1 MYGVFL
7 ILVLIIT
14 GGAIAFIG
22 DHLGSKVGKK
32 KLSVLGLRPK
42 HTSML
47 VTIITGICIT
57 TLTLGVMTVSSENVR
72 TALFGMEKLNRSM
85 EQAKNDLVQ
94 ASAELAQAKAEQDK
108 AVQDLANTKEE
119 LLGLQEQKNK
129 LAEENSALLATNQQL
144 SATNQQLSATN
155 QELSARSEKLT
166 KLNNILEEGNE
177 RLKNNNAE
185 LEAINKDLSDGI
197 RIIREGD
204 IAFRAGETLAGG
216 SIKGKQTERMVQEG
230 LGKLIGAARY
240 NVAQRLGE
248 DVPEQAKDIWIY
260 QPELQEA
267 VEFMST
273 HNEDYV
279 VRIVAAGNL
288 IRGEAV
294 RANLQLFKN
303 KQVYGDN
310 ELIAEKELNFN
321 PKNTQEVEKVISTFL
336 QDINRA
342 ATNHGILPDYVS
354 GSVGVIDGEQIYKI
368 MEALQ
373 AGNGRAVISAFAE
386 GATDVLGPLRIRL
399 KLSELG
405 ILP

>member
-42 HTSML
+42 HTSIL
-47 VTIITGICIT
+47 VTIITGVCIT

-144 SATNQQLSATN
+144 SATNQ
-155 QELSARSEKLT
+155 ELSARSEKLT
-166 KLNNILEEGNE
+166 TLNNILEEGNE

-216 SIKGKQTERMVQEG
+216 SIKGKQAEQKIQEE
-230 LGKLIGAARY
+230 LGNLIGAARY

-321 PKNTQEVEKVISTFL
+321 PKNTQEVERVISTFL
-336 QDINRA
+336 QDINRD
-342 ATNHGILPDYVS
+342 ATNRGILPDYVS

>member
-42 HTSML
+42 HTSIL
-47 VTIITGICIT
+47 VTIITGVCIT

-85 EQAKNDLVQ
+85 EQAKSDLVQ
-94 ASAELAQAKAEQDK
+94 ASAELAQAKAEHDK

-119 LLGLQEQKNK
+119 LSGLQEQKNR
-129 LAEENSALLATNQQL
+129 LAQENSTLL
-144 SATNQQLSATN
+144 ATNQQLSATN

-216 SIKGKQTERMVQEG
+216 SIKGKQTERMVQEE
-230 LGKLIGAARY
+230 LGKLIGTARY

-267 VEFMST
+267 VEFMSA
-273 HNEDYV
+273 HDEDYV

-294 RANLQLFKN
+294 RANIQLFKN

-321 PKNTQEVEKVISTFL
+321 PKNTQEVERAISTFL

-342 ATNHGILPDYVS
+342 ATNRGILPDYVS
-354 GSVGVIDGEQIYKI
+354 GTVGVIDGEQIYRI
-368 MEALQ
+368 MEELQ

>member
-42 HTSML
+42 HTSIL
-47 VTIITGICIT
+47 VTIITGVCIT

-85 EQAKNDLVQ
+85 EQAKSDLVQ
-94 ASAELAQAKAEQDK
+94 ASAELAQAKAEHDK

-119 LLGLQEQKNK
+119 LSGLQEQKNR
-129 LAEENSALLATNQQL
+129 LAQENSTLL
-144 SATNQQLSATN
+144 ATNQQLSATN
-155 QELSARSEKLT
+155 QELSAHSEKLT

-216 SIKGKQTERMVQEG
+216 SIKGKQTERMVQEE

-248 DVPEQAKDIWIY
+248 DAPEQAKDIWIY

-267 VEFMST
+267 VDFMST
-273 HNEDYV
+273 HDEDYV

-294 RANLQLFKN
+294 RANIQLFKN

-321 PKNTQEVEKVISTFL
+321 PKNTQEVERVISTFL

-342 ATNHGILPDYVS
+342 ATNRGILPDYVS
-354 GSVGVIDGEQIYKI
+354 GTVGVIDGEQIYKI

>member
-129 LAEENSALLATNQQL
+129 LAEENSALLAANQQL

-166 KLNNILEEGNE
+166 TLNNILEEGNE

-216 SIKGKQTERMVQEG
+216 SIKGKQTERMVQEE

-267 VEFMST
+267 VDFMST
-273 HNEDYV
+273 HDEDYV

-294 RANLQLFKN
+294 RANIQLFKN

-321 PKNTQEVEKVISTFL
+321 PKNTQEVERAISTFL

-342 ATNHGILPDYVS
+342 ATNRGILPDYVS
-354 GSVGVIDGEQIYKI
+354 GTVGVIDGEQIYRI
-368 MEALQ
+368 MEELQ